1 MFEALKT
8 MDTVSLRF
16 SQDGLLILNITLAF
30 IMFGVALGIKY
41 EHFARLVKNPS
52 SVIVGFLSQF
62 LLLPAVTFLFAVLL
76 RNVITPTVAMGMIL
90 VASCPGGNI
99 SNFMSSLSKGNAAL
113 SVSLTAVATLSAI
126 FMTPLNF
133 ALWGGL
139 FFDVYQKTT
148 PDLLQPLVID
158 PIEMFKT
165 VFILLGIPLVLG
177 MLCAYYLPKI
187 TRTIIKPLKI
197 FSILVFFAMVIILF
211 RSNYDFFLRF
221 IKYIFIIVLI
231 HNIIAFLTGFL
242 FSTLTRRSRYDRRAI
257 TIETGIQN
265 SGLGLV
271 LLFNP
276 NIFPPDMMIGGM
288 AIVTAWW
295 GVWHI
300 LSGLFL
306 AGIWSRKP
314 LTTNA

>member
-30 IMFGVALGIKY
+30 IMFGVALGIKF

-99 SNFMSSLSKGNAAL
+99 SNFMTSLSKGNAAL

-148 PDLLQPLVID
+148 PDLLQPLTID
-158 PIEMFKT
+158 PLEMFKT

-177 MLCAYYLPKI
+177 MLCAYYLPRI
-187 TRTIIKPLKI
+187 TKAIIKPLKI

-231 HNIIAFLTGFL
+231 HNGIAFLTGFL
-242 FSTLTRRSRYDRRAI
+242 FSTLTKRSRYDRRAI

-300 LSGLFL
+300 LSGLSL
-306 AGIWSRKP
+306 ASLWSKKP
-314 LTTNA
+314 LNEHS